1 MSTGA
6 TNAAF
11 DEVVRLLR
19 FDTTSRDSNLAIVE
33 YVTEKLR
40 GVGVEPTLVPNEDG
54 TKANLF
60 ATIPAADG
68 TTSGGIVLSG
78 HTDVVP
84 VDGQVWASDP
94 FDPVVRDGLLYGR
107 GSCDMKAFIGVIL
120 AKLPQLVEARL
131 AEPIHLAFSYDEEV
145 GCLGAVSLIE
155 AMQVAGL
162 TPRGCIVGEPTS
174 MRVVLGHKSI
184 NVFRIDFRGVAAH
197 SSLTPEGVNAIV
209 HASEFAVFAQRIADE
224 FRDNGPFDEHYVVPF
239 TTLSV
244 NQINGGIAVN
254 TVPAECSLVF
264 EFRSVA
270 AVDQAQLTQRFRTEV
285 QRIDAV
291 MSAQNPEAGAKLT
304 VVAAAPGVDTP
315 DDADIVSFAAAC
327 GAIPSPDKA
336 TFGTEAGLF
345 AQAGI
350 PTVVCGPG
358 DIAQAHAP
366 NEFIALEQIEQ
377 CERFL
382 KGVIDS
388 LSTSD

>member
-382 KGVIDS
+382 EGVIDS